1 MEIYR
6 TAPGDHSL
14 PRILTGRTAQRNS
27 DRERFKILS
36 ECLTGHYTGVVM
48 ASVYDESS
56 FVVVTLEEFFAAYQL
71 VPGVSKS

>member
-6 TAPGDHSL
+6 TAGNYSRPT
-14 PRILTGRTAQRNS
+14 ILTGHIAQRNS
-27 DRERFKILS
+27 DRERFRILS

-71 VPGVSKS
+71 IPGASKA